1 MMECNDM
8 KVGNVAQQLDRLR
21 NSVNSLSSV
30 SSALVQKINPVLLE
44 PLPEP
49 LLVPVGCAEAPK
61 APYQPLS
68 PLYEELRVL
77 EREVESVITNLD
89 AVIRRVDL

>member
-8 KVGNVAQQLDRLR
+8 KAGNVAQQLDRLR
-21 NSVNSLSSV
+21 NQISSLRGVANTLVDKV
-30 SSALVQKINPVLLE
+30 SPVLLE
-44 PLPEP
+44 PMPT
-49 LLVPVGCAEAPK
+49 VKDGSVGAPT

-77 EREVESVITNLD
+77 EREVEEITTKLD
-89 AVIRRVDL
+89 DTIRRVDL

>member
-21 NSVNSLSSV
+21 NTINSLSSV
-30 SSALVQKINPVLLE
+30 SNALVQKINPVLLE
-44 PLPEP
+44 SIPE
-49 LLVPVGCAEAPK
+49 PVGCAEAPK

-77 EREVESVITNLD
+77 EREVESVIINLD

>member
-21 NSVNSLSSV
+21 NTINSLSSV
-30 SSALVQKINPVLLE
+30 SSALVQKINPVLLD
-44 PLPEP
+44 PE
-49 LLVPVGCAEAPK
+49 PVGCAEAPK

>member
-21 NSVNSLSSV
+21 NTINSLSSV

-44 PLPEP
+44 PQPQP
-49 LLVPVGCAEAPK
+49 PTTAAEAC

>member
-1 MMECNDM
+1 MMEYNDM
-8 KVGNVAQQLDRLR
+8 KAGNVTQQLGRLR
-21 NSVNSLSSV
+21 NTIESLSSV

-44 PLPEP
+44 PLPE
-49 LLVPVGCAEAPK
+49 LGGCAESPT

-68 PLYEELRVL
+68 PLYEDLRVL
-77 EREVESVITNLD
+77 EHEVEGVISNLD

>member
-21 NSVNSLSSV
+21 NSINSLSSV
-30 SSALVQKINPVLLE
+30 SSELVKKINPVLLE
-44 PLPEP
+44 PLPA
-49 LLVPVGCAEAPK
+49 VKDGSVGESTP
-61 APYQPLS
+61 PYQPRS
-68 PLYEELRVL
+68 PLYEELRML
-77 EREVESVITNLD
+77 EREVERITTNLD